1 MENILR
7 ISRNDWLYR
16 DMFPTVQTLPSDIS
30 TCARSGR
37 GHRKLFFY
45 HLYLVS
51 GFVLDDGGNGS
62 PSFPC
67 GVPFVSLLLM
77 TYPLQ
82 LAAIRGRSI

>member
-16 DMFPTVQTLPSDIS
+16 DMFPQCRPCQVIFPHVPDLDAAIES
-30 TCARSGR
+30 
-37 GHRKLFFY
+37 FFSY